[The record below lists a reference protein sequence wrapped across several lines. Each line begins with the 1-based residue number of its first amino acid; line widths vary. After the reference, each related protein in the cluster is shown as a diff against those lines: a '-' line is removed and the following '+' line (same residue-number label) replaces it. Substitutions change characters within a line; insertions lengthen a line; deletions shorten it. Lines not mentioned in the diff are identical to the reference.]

1 MEVAKK
7 SSTDLFLSS
16 SAAVSQALWI
26 TGFTLLTV
34 LGAKVE
40 IPHYPV
46 PYTLQTFFV
55 LLSGAF
61 LGSRNGALSQLFY
74 LSLGALGLPVFAGNE
89 AGLLKLFGPSA
100 GYLLSFPIAAAT
112 IGYLVHQRKGY
123 AWMVFSFFVG
133 LGIIFISGSLF
144 LQATL
149 FHDWN
154 KTIMSGLLIFS
165 WWDLLKL
172 SAASA
177 IYNEFSKRFKK
188 LPK

>member
-1 MEVAKK
+1 MDVAKK
-7 SSTDLFLSS
+7 TLPDLSLSS
-16 SAAVSQALWI
+16 SAAASQVLWV
-26 TGFTLLTV
+26 TAFTFLTV
-34 LGAKVE
+34 IGAKAE
-40 IPHYPV
+40 ISHYPV

-89 AGLLKLFGPSA
+89 AGVLKLFGPSS
-100 GYLLSFPIAAAT
+100 GYLLSFPLAAAV

-123 AWMVFSFFVG
+123 VWMVFSFFIG

-144 LQATL
+144 LQLTV
-149 FHDWN
+149 FHDWS

-188 LPK
+188 LPN